1 MSSDTPRIPRKPKLR
16 SSCDGC
22 GAAKVKCDRV
32 MPKCGRCISHGMT
45 CLYGVSQNIGKQ
57 PRQRLHPSSKRLSS
71 DQAITTNVDKL
82 HGSSSR
88 GVVLDVGSFPSVTN
102 TSATWDTVDDN
113 INGLATN
120 LDKLDD
126 WYSDLP
132 ELSIPTFTSL
142 DSGEEAVANRYHN
155 NPPPANLQFSSIPT
169 PESPDRGSYLSIEVA
184 TAQPTVHESQD
195 SKSSDP
201 NGTSVP
207 PAAIAGHDCCREAC
221 SILESLH
228 SLGLSKDHSVS
239 SSGTF
244 VASATDSTNRV
255 PLDHVLRLN
264 RIASERLCR
273 LLTCSCARSPHLALL
288 YASIISRVL
297 IWYEQAACCA
307 QSAPE
312 SAVDI
317 AWHHV
322 YPAGSTPSVDSGSGG
337 GSPAWSTTA
346 TSTFNTDGTS
356 STTTLRQSTGLAIV
370 PTKMTIGTFN
380 IDDLNVQTAL
390 KIQLVS
396 GEMRRAGHLINQFAL
411 RTSTGQCLDNESTSS
426 GADSL
431 HKSLDTWLV
440 GEHLRIA
447 NMIRSTL
454 KELNTY

>member
-1 MSSDTPRIPRKPKLR
+1 MSGDTPRIPKKPKLR

-22 GAAKVKCDRV
+22 GASKVKCDRV
-32 MPKCGRCISHGMT
+32 MPKCGRCVYHGMT
-45 CLYGVSQNIGKQ
+45 CVYGVSQNIGKQ
-57 PRQRLHPSSKRLSS
+57 PRQRLNPSSKRPSS
-71 DQAITTNVDKL
+71 DQASTSNMDEL

-88 GVVLDVGSFPSVTN
+88 GVVLNVGSFPSVTN
-102 TSATWDTVDDN
+102 ASATWDAVDDN
-113 INGLATN
+113 INPLATH

-142 DSGEEAVANRYHN
+142 DSGEEAVVNRYHN

-169 PESPDRGSYLSIEVA
+169 PESPDLGSYLSIEVA
-184 TAQPTVHESQD
+184 TAQPTVHKSED
-195 SKSSDP
+195 SKNSHPDGASMP
-201 NGTSVP
+201 LG
-207 PAAIAGHDCCREAC
+207 AIAGHDCSREAC
-221 SILESLH
+221 NILESLH
-228 SLGLSKDHSVS
+228 SLGLSKDPSVS

-244 VASATDSTNRV
+244 VASATESTNRV

-264 RIASERLCR
+264 RIASERLCC
-273 LLTCSCARSPHLALL
+273 LLTCSCAKAPHLALL

-297 IWYEQAACCA
+297 IWYERAACCT
-307 QSAPE
+307 QSASE

-322 YPAGSTPSVDSGSGG
+322 YPAGSTPSVDSGPGS

-356 STTTLRQSTGLAIV
+356 STTMLRQYTGPAII
-370 PTKMTIGTFN
+370 PTKMTVGTFN
-380 IDDLNVQTAL
+380 VDDLSVQTAL

-396 GEMRRAGHLINQFAL
+396 GEMRRAGNLINQFAL
-411 RTSTGQCLDNESTSS
+411 RTSSRQCLDNESASS
-426 GADSL
+426 GTDSL
-431 HKSLDTWLV
+431 HKNLDTWLV

-447 NMIRSTL
+447 NMMRSRL

>member
-1 MSSDTPRIPRKPKLR
+1 MSGDIPRIPKKPKLR

-32 MPKCGRCISHGMT
+32 MPKCGRCVCHGMT

-71 DQAITTNVDKL
+71 DQASTTNVDER
-82 HGSSSR
+82 HGSSSS
-88 GVVLDVGSFPSVTN
+88 GVALDVGSFPSVTN

-113 INGLATN
+113 INVLEAN

-142 DSGEEAVANRYHN
+142 DSGEEAVVNRYHN
-155 NPPPANLQFSSIPT
+155 NPPPANLQFSSLTT
-169 PESPDRGSYLSIEVA
+169 PESPDLGRYLSIEVA
-184 TAQPTVHESQD
+184 TDQPTVHKSQD
-195 SKSSDP
+195 SKSSHPD
-201 NGTSVP
+201 GASMP
-207 PAAIAGHDCCREAC
+207 PGAIAGHDCSQEAC
-221 SILESLH
+221 NILESLH

-244 VASATDSTNRV
+244 VASATESTNRV
-255 PLDHVLRLN
+255 PLDYVLRLN

-273 LLTCSCARSPHLALL
+273 LLTCSCARPPHLALL
-288 YASIISRVL
+288 YASIISRIL
-297 IWYEQAACCA
+297 IWYEQAACCT
-307 QSAPE
+307 QSASE

-346 TSTFNTDGTS
+346 TSTFNTDSASG
-356 STTTLRQSTGLAIV
+356 TTTLSQSTGLAIV
-370 PTKMTIGTFN
+370 PTEMTVGTFN
-380 IDDLNVQTAL
+380 VDDLNVQTAL

-396 GEMRRAGHLINQFAL
+396 CEMRRAGHLINLFAL
-411 RTSTGQCLDNESTSS
+411 RTSARQCLDNESTSS

-447 NMIRSTL
+447 NMIRSRL